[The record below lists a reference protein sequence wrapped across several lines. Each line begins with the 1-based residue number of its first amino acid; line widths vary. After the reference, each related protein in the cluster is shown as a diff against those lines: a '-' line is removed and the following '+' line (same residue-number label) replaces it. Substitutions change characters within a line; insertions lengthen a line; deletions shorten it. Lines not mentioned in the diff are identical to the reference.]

1 MQSFL
6 DKIKGIFNKD
16 NFGKIGVFFVENKRY
31 FAAALL
37 FVLLVLVL
45 KFGIN
50 PKNAKDNQIA
60 DTQKPQEENNG
71 DFSLSIS
78 GMALAAVIGIILN
91 IILKE
96 EEEI

>member
-37 FVLLVLVL
+37 FVILVLVL
-45 KFGIN
+45 TLVLIVEIPNWIITMWIREK
-50 PKNAKDNQIA
+50 QS
-60 DTQKPQEENNG
+60 EE
-71 DFSLSIS
+71 DRW
-78 GMALAAVIGIILN
+78 
-91 IILKE
+91 KT
-96 EEEI
+96 